1 MPEKLYIGM
10 AGFGTV
16 GRGVYTVLKRNAEII
31 ERRSGQALE
40 IKTIVCR
47 DIKKAHDFANEANI
61 VNDLNAIIDDPEISI
76 AVEVM
81 GGIKP
86 AKSFILNAIRNGKDV
101 VTANKALLATHGDEI
116 FREAQK
122 HNRRVYFEASVAG
135 GIPIIKALREG
146 LAANQIFEITGIL
159 NGTCNYILS
168 SMHQSPV
175 SFEDALKEAQKLGY
189 AEADPTFDIEG
200 LDTGHKLTILS
211 ALAFGTPYQFDSSRV
226 CGITSV
232 SSTDV
237 KYAQKFGFVIKLLA
251 IARKNKDNI
260 SFSVSPTLVPENT
273 FLAHVNAAMN
283 AVEIKSDALGT
294 SFYYGAGAG
303 GEPTASAV
311 LADLVDLARGNQVSM
326 PLSEANSVALMPIDA
341 VNDKNYIRLHA
352 PLINEKAGLVE
363 QIFKQFDIRIDKE
376 MSEENNLVFITHEC
390 SENRF
395 SSASDRIRRSFG
407 ETIAIHVMKIKK

>member
-189 AEADPTFDIEG
+189 AEART
-200 LDTGHKLTILS
+200 
-211 ALAFGTPYQFDSSRV
+211 
-226 CGITSV
+226 
-232 SSTDV
+232 
-237 KYAQKFGFVIKLLA
+237 
-251 IARKNKDNI
+251 
-260 SFSVSPTLVPENT
+260 
-273 FLAHVNAAMN
+273 
-283 AVEIKSDALGT
+283 
-294 SFYYGAGAG
+294 
-303 GEPTASAV
+303 
-311 LADLVDLARGNQVSM
+311 
-326 PLSEANSVALMPIDA
+326 
-341 VNDKNYIRLHA
+341 
-352 PLINEKAGLVE
+352 
-363 QIFKQFDIRIDKE
+363 
-376 MSEENNLVFITHEC
+376 
-390 SENRF
+390 
-395 SSASDRIRRSFG
+395 
-407 ETIAIHVMKIKK
+407 

>member
-1 MPEKLYIGM
+1 M

-31 ERRSGQALE
+31 ERRCGHALE

-81 GGIKP
+81 GGIEP

-175 SFEDALKEAQKLGY
+175 SFEDALKEAQRLGY

-211 ALAFGTPYQFDSSRV
+211 ALAFGTPYQFDSSQV

-237 KYAQKFGFVIKLLA
+237 KYAQNLGFVIKLLA

-311 LADLVDLARGNQVSM
+311 LADLVDLARGNHVSLL
-326 PLSEANSVALMPIDA
+326 LSKASSVALMPINEA
-341 VNDKNYIRLHA
+341 SDKNYIRLHA
-352 PLINEKAGLVE
+352 PLINEKAGFVE

-390 SENRF
+390 SDNRF
-395 SSASDRIRRSFG
+395 SSALDRIRRTFG
-407 ETIAIHVMKIKK
+407 ETIDIHAMNIKK